1 MPDFQKTF
9 YVETDASEKGIGAI
23 LHQEGHPIAFVSKA
37 LGPRSQGLSTY
48 EKKSL
53 AIMLAI
59 DQWKSYLQPAEF
71 VIQTDQRSLTY
82 LIDQKLDSYWQ
93 QKAMTKLMGFQYKI
107 CYKKGSTNCA
117 TDALSRILIIQLP

>member
-1 MPDFQKTF
+1 
-9 YVETDASEKGIGAI
+9 

-48 EKKSL
+48 EKESL
-53 AIMLAI
+53 AILLAI
-59 DQWKSYLQPAEF
+59 DQWKSYLQPAKF

-82 LIDQKLDSYWQ
+82 LTDQKLNSYWQ

-107 CYKKGSTNCA
+107 CYKKGSTNYA
-117 TDALSRILIIQLP
+117 ADAL

>member
-9 YVETDASEKGIGAI
+9 YVETDAFEKGIGAV

-48 EKKSL
+48 EKESL
-53 AIMLAI
+53 AILLTI

-71 VIQTDQRSLTY
+71 VIQTDQRSL
-82 LIDQKLDSYWQ
+82 
-93 QKAMTKLMGFQYKI
+93 
-107 CYKKGSTNCA
+107 C
-117 TDALSRILIIQLP
+117 